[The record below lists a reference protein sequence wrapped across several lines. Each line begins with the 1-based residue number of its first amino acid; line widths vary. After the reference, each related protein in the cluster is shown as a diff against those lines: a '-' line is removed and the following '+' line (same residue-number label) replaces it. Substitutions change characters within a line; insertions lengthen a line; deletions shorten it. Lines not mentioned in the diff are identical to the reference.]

1 MLIQQLNRTDP
12 ERVQIVVRNV
22 DGTGSMTTGWGVCLA
37 EAGNSIDGSGAVFYT
52 GARQKGFVGVAAQDI
67 AINSYGRV
75 TAWGYAA
82 SVAVS
87 GVGTSITTTAG
98 DILKAGAVAGQFFSS
113 VLNEAAS
120 TLFYKY
126 IYVASSLTVSANP
139 TWVAGVVR
147 AL

>member
-12 ERVQIVVRNV
+12 ERIQIIVLNT
-22 DGTGSMTTGWGVCLA
+22 DGGGSLTTGLGVCQN
-37 EAGNSIDGSGAVFYT
+37 EAANSIDGVSSVKFT

-82 SVAVS
+82 SVQVS
-87 GVGTSITTTAG
+87 GVGTSITVTAG
-98 DILKAGAVAGQFFSS
+98 DILKAGAVAGTFFSS
-113 VLNEAAS
+113 VLNEAVS

-126 IYVASSLTVSANP
+126 VYVASTFTVSANP
-139 TWVAGVVR
+139 VWVAGIVR
-147 AL
+147 AI